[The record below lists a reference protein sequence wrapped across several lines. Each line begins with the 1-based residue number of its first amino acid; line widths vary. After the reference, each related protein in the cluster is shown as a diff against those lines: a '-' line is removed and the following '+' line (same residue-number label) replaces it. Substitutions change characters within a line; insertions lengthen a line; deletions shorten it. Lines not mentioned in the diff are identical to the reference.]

1 MQKYARLIAQKGANV
16 QKNQEVFIDAGL
28 DQPEFVKM
36 LVEEC
41 YRKGAKK
48 VTVEWD
54 YQPLTK
60 VNYRYR
66 SLKTLSTMD
75 KWQIEKYQ
83 HKVDVLPAMIYLE
96 SDDPDGLKGVDQQK
110 VAKAQ
115 QALYPII
122 KPMREKM
129 ENKYQWCIA
138 AVPGEAWAK
147 KVFPGERVG
156 KAVEKLWEAILFTS
170 RAADGNGVANWER
183 HNAELKKRCAYLNS
197 LGLKELHYRSSN
209 GTDLRVGLIPG
220 VLFQAGGE
228 KIRGGDFEFQPN
240 IPSEE
245 CFTSPMKGKAEGVVY
260 SAKPLVYNGQVISDF
275 YIVFKEGKA
284 VEVHAKE
291 GEEALRSILSLD
303 EGSAYLG
310 ECALVPYDSPINNT
324 GLLFYNTLY
333 DENAC
338 CHLALG
344 RGFNELYPGYEN
356 LSEAEIREK
365 GINFSM
371 SHVDFMIG
379 SKDLSIVGTKESG
392 EEVPLF
398 ENGNWAFEF

>member
-1 MQKYARLIAQKGANV
+1 MKKSTMQKYARLIAQKGANV

-129 ENKYQWCIA
+129 ESKYQWCRF
-138 AVPGEAWAK
+138 K
-147 KVFPGERVG
+147 KLPT
-156 KAVEKLWEAILFTS
+156 ILQSLVTTEITRLCIF
-170 RAADGNGVANWER
+170 DF
-183 HNAELKKRCAYLNS
+183 HLLKR
-197 LGLKELHYRSSN
+197 
-209 GTDLRVGLIPG
+209 
-220 VLFQAGGE
+220 VLFQ
-228 KIRGGDFEFQPN
+228 F
-240 IPSEE
+240 
-245 CFTSPMKGKAEGVVY
+245 CV
-260 SAKPLVYNGQVISDF
+260 
-275 YIVFKEGKA
+275 
-284 VEVHAKE
+284 
-291 GEEALRSILSLD
+291 
-303 EGSAYLG
+303 
-310 ECALVPYDSPINNT
+310 
-324 GLLFYNTLY
+324 
-333 DENAC
+333 
-338 CHLALG
+338 
-344 RGFNELYPGYEN
+344 
-356 LSEAEIREK
+356 
-365 GINFSM
+365 
-371 SHVDFMIG
+371 
-379 SKDLSIVGTKESG
+379 
-392 EEVPLF
+392 
-398 ENGNWAFEF
+398 